1 MTDQQETL
9 QELANSLGITLE
21 EMEEH
26 WKLIREKTDKF
37 MESFQPKG
45 GVCNDEDYYCA
56 CLNCGAVV
64 LLGLKRCD
72 DFLSQAMVDEKEK
85 GNE

>member
-37 MESFQPKG
+37 MESFQQPF
-45 GVCNDEDYYCA
+45 DEDYHCA
-56 CLNCGAVV
+56 CLNCGAVI
-64 LLGLKRCD
+64 LLGPKCCD
-72 DFLSQAMVDEKEK
+72 DFLSQARVDEKEK
-85 GNE
+85 LL